1 MSSIHSFG
9 FEAFTKEFYK
19 TQVGIAFFKYLS
31 HENWN
36 SKYLDNTPQLKFS
49 ILSRFI
55 SLNVIYNEKLDEK
68 IRPILDIHIKYK
80 FAVLGV
86 DDILE
91 KNYINDWIK
100 PSRKIYV
107 KFLLDF

>member
-1 MSSIHSFG
+1 
-9 FEAFTKEFYK
+9 
-19 TQVGIAFFKYLS
+19 
-31 HENWN
+31 
-36 SKYLDNTPQLKFS
+36 LK
-49 ILSRFI
+49 
-55 SLNVIYNEKLDEK
+55 EKL
-68 IRPILDIHIKYK
+68 RPIFDIHIKYK

-91 KNYINDWIK
+91 KNCINDWIK